1 VSAEP
6 TSAGG
11 PADLVSGF
19 LAVISIAGSI
29 LALFWD
35 PLRISPFALLLAL
48 ISVGMAPR
56 GARLPLFAVAVGAIC
71 FFAGMTIAVTTNNPL
86 Y

>member
-6 TSAGG
+6 TSTAGS
-11 PADLVSGF
+11 AALVAGF
-19 LAVISIAGSI
+19 LAVVSIAGSV

-35 PLRISPFALLLAL
+35 PLRVSPFAVLLAL
-48 ISVGMAPR
+48 IATGMAPR
-56 GARLPLFAVAVGAIC
+56 SSRMPLLAVGIGAIC
-71 FFAGMTIAVTTNNPL
+71 FVCGMTIAVTTNNPL

>member
-6 TSAGG
+6 TSTAS
-11 PADLVSGF
+11 ASELVSGF

-29 LALFWD
+29 QAIFWN
-35 PLRISPFALLLAL
+35 PLRASPFAVLIAL
-48 ISVGMAPR
+48 IAVGMAPR
-56 GARLPLFAVAVGAIC
+56 AARLPLLAVIIGVIC
-71 FFAGMTIAVTTNNPL
+71 FIAGMTIAVTTNNPL

>member
-1 VSAEP
+1 VSTESSSTPGSAE
-6 TSAGG
+6 
-11 PADLVSGF
+11 LVSGF
-19 LAVISIAGSI
+19 LAVISLAGSL

-35 PLRISPFALLLAL
+35 PLRVSPFAVLLAL
-48 ISVGMAPR
+48 ISVGMAGR

-71 FFAGMTIAVTTNNPL
+71 FIAGMTIAVTTNNAL

>member
-6 TSAGG
+6 TSSAS
-11 PADLVSGF
+11 PAEVVSGF
-19 LAVISIAGSI
+19 LAVISIAGSV
-29 LALFWD
+29 LAVFWD
-35 PLRISPFALLLAL
+35 PLRVSPFAVLLAL

-56 GARLPLFAVAVGAIC
+56 DARLPFFAVAIGAIC
-71 FFAGMTIAVTTNNPL
+71 FVAGMTIAVTTNNPL